1 MPMSPVHARLYSH
14 PEDLPVLIE
23 FLKTTRPAAWI
34 NEYPRVADLRE
45 AMGRSSIREKTS
57 LWFTKQG
64 KLEAFA
70 CVLDPY
76 NNLVFELSP
85 DMGLEIEHEIIH
97 WALTCTIHSAEN
109 DFDTL
114 DTSCRDDDLGR
125 IALLERQGFM
135 LMKENTLL
143 LARSLDGTISKPQ
156 LPDGFTI
163 RSIAGEDEVDQIVAL
178 HRAAF
183 GTSNMTRVERLAIM
197 RAPDYEPALDLVAL
211 TPDGRMAGYCTCS
224 ISAVENKLS
233 SSMIGH
239 TDPVAVHPEFRG
251 CGLAR
256 ALLLSGAQLLKERGM
271 ELAMLSTSSDNKAMQ
286 KTAEAA
292 GFRVYSKRI
301 WFSKAIPKNNNA

>member
-1 MPMSPVHARLYSH
+1 MSPVHARPYLH

-23 FLKTTRPAAWI
+23 FLKTVRPTVWI
-34 NEYPRVADLRE
+34 NEYPKVADLRE
-45 AMGRSSIREKTS
+45 AMGRPSIREKTG

-70 CVLDPY
+70 YVLDPY
-76 NNLVFELSP
+76 NNLVFEFSP
-85 DMGLEIEHEIIH
+85 DMGLESEHEIVN
-97 WALTCTIHSAEN
+97 WALTCAIHSVEN
-109 DFDTL
+109 DLDTL
-114 DTSCRDDDLGR
+114 YTNCRDDDLGR

-143 LARSLDGTISKPQ
+143 LARSLDAIISKPQ

-163 RSIAGEDEVDQIVAL
+163 RSIAGENEVDQLVAL

-183 GTSNMTRVERLAIM
+183 GTSNLTRVERLAIM
-197 RAPDYEPALDLVAL
+197 RAPDYDPVLDLVVV

-224 ISAVENKLS
+224 ISTAENKLS
-233 SSMIGH
+233 GSMIGH
-239 TDPVAVHPEFRG
+239 TDPVAVHPEFRKR
-251 CGLAR
+251 GLAR
-256 ALLLSGAQLLKERGM
+256 ALLLAGTQLLKERGM
-271 ELAMLSTSSDNKAMQ
+271 EMAMLNTSSENKAMQ

-301 WFSKAIPKNNNA
+301 WFSKVIPKNNDA